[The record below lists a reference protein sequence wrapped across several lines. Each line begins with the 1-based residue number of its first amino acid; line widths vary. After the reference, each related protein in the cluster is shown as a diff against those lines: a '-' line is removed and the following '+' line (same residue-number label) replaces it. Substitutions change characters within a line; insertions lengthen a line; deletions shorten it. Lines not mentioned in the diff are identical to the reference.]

1 MLARDGTGR
10 QVPPTSSYVGE
21 SSKIYKYKMDQ
32 NEHISALSLE
42 LVNTSGQYLRG
53 EVDFIT
59 CIRIF
64 YSAYICFNV
73 KNNEIWDSIR
83 YIESETDSLPT
94 PEQYKLWH
102 ELSLKKQLY
111 KISKAEEC
119 YKTDLVELC
128 NYFIKEYGTT

>member
-1 MLARDGTGR
+1 
-10 QVPPTSSYVGE
+10 
-21 SSKIYKYKMDQ
+21 MDQ

-53 EVDFIT
+53 DVDFIT
-59 CIRIF
+59 CIRTF
-64 YSAYICFNV
+64 YTSYMSLHH

-83 YIESETDSLPT
+83 CIESETDCLPS

-102 ELSLKKQLY
+102 EQSLKKQLY
-111 KISKAEEC
+111 KISTAEEC
-119 YKTDLVELC
+119 YKNDMVELC